1 MFNDCLLMI
10 LSYLVIQ
17 MATINARETSLQ
29 CWRCE
34 TTIQSAEE
42 PLVFLDGKILSEA
55 LIESLIY
62 DIVKRES
69 YCSMRRLDQI
79 WCAKWTG
86 VEALSWIYLTN
97 HFILVSE
104 NLQQFTAHVRGS
116 DDANRFKNIL
126 ILKQHLLES
135 LHTPSKLAVLL
146 VRWCRDDRSMV
157 SFFVQIA
164 KLSLILRNID

>member
-79 WCAKWTG
+79 
-86 VEALSWIYLTN
+86 
-97 HFILVSE
+97 
-104 NLQQFTAHVRGS
+104 
-116 DDANRFKNIL
+116 
-126 ILKQHLLES
+126 
-135 LHTPSKLAVLL
+135 
-146 VRWCRDDRSMV
+146 
-157 SFFVQIA
+157 
-164 KLSLILRNID
+164 